1 MQTNVCATRRM
12 ATNSI
17 EETDLKD
24 GKASRRTVFTVAAD
38 GKTMNATIT
47 DLVQNNTIQFVLNKQ
62 Q

>member
-1 MQTNVCATRRM
+1 M